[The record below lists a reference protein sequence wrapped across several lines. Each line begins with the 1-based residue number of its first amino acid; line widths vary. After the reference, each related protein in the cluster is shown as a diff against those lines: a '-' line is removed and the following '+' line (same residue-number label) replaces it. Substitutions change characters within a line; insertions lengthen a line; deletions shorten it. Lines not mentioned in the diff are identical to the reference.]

1 MTESP
6 FSLAGNV
13 VLVTGGA
20 SGVGSGIASAMAEAG
35 ALVVVADVIADG
47 AQAQA
52 DELRAR
58 GFASDWLEMDVSSE
72 QSVINTSAELVRRHG
87 APWAVVNNAGIQDRQ
102 YIGEETAEAWDRIQ
116 TVNARGPFLITRELG
131 NAMVAAGKGGRIINI
146 ASGVLAGMIVKGAA
160 AYTAS
165 KGALAAFTSVAA
177 LELAPHGITVNAIL
191 PGAIPTPGTIG
202 AKGPPTEGPGM
213 RRAAFGFCDPK
224 DIGLA
229 AVYLASPAARMVTNQ
244 MLSVDGGFSLS

>member
-6 FSLAGNV
+6 FSLAGTV
-13 VLVTGGA
+13 ALVTGGA
-20 SGVGSGIASAMAEAG
+20 TGVGAGIASAMAESG
-35 ALVVVADVIADG
+35 ALVVIADINADG
-47 AQAQA
+47 ARAKAEQ
-52 DELRAR
+52 LCAR
-58 GFASDWLEMDVSSE
+58 GFASDWLLMDVSSE
-72 QSVINTSAELVRRHG
+72 QSIIDASAELVRRHG

-102 YIGEETAEAWDRIQ
+102 YISEESAEAWDRIQ
-116 TVNARGPFLITRELG
+116 TVNARGPFLLTRELG
-131 NAMVAAGKGGRIINI
+131 TAMIAGGKGGRIINI

-160 AYTAS
+160 AYVAS
-165 KGALAAFTSVAA
+165 KGALAAFTGVAA

-191 PGAIPTPGTIG
+191 PGAIPTPGAIG

-213 RRAAFGFCDPK
+213 RRAVFGFCEPQ

-229 AVYLASPAARMVTNQ
+229 TVYLASPAARMITNQ